1 MNMTGERVRVAL
13 SPILQGHRV
22 LVIYDDILLLARGGQ
37 LRSLPLL
44 RALGLERFTYNRAWN
59 RYDYRFC
66 DYQYVHLD
74 SSSDFGG
81 VEPPLCQIIDQGT
94 EDASQHDITLRLMG
108 SDAFTPGRPFVLVTR
123 PNFKLRGVTELK
135 SMAEARGFLIL
146 RYHEDLLRRPGLL
159 ASLGVE
165 GEALTY
171 ELLDA
176 TGNLVLLQAASR
188 LYRATGQRVKSVLEL
203 LPHEPDLV
211 RRIGL
216 WHLVE
221 QIDETYLADPSRTQF
236 YLLDCL
242 RPWVEHGY
250 RTRVKG
256 WLMELFQ
263 SRRDLA
269 IPPQQQRL

>member
-1 MNMTGERVRVAL
+1 
-13 SPILQGHRV
+13 
-22 LVIYDDILLLARGGQ
+22 
-37 LRSLPLL
+37 
-44 RALGLERFTYNRAWN
+44 
-59 RYDYRFC
+59 
-66 DYQYVHLD
+66 
-74 SSSDFGG
+74 
-81 VEPPLCQIIDQGT
+81 
-94 EDASQHDITLRLMG
+94 MG
-108 SDAFTPGRPFVLVTR
+108 SDAFTPGRPFVLVTQ

-146 RYHEDLLRRPGLL
+146 RYHEDLLQHPGLL
-159 ASLGVE
+159 ASLGIE

-203 LPHEPDLV
+203 LSHEPDRI

-221 QIDETYLADPSRTQF
+221 QIDETYLADPSRTRF

-242 RPWVEHGY
+242 RPWVEYGY
-250 RTRVKG
+250 RTRVKDR
-256 WLMELFQ
+256 LMELFQ
-263 SRRDLA
+263 SRGDHQ
-269 IPPQQQRL
+269 IPPKRQHL